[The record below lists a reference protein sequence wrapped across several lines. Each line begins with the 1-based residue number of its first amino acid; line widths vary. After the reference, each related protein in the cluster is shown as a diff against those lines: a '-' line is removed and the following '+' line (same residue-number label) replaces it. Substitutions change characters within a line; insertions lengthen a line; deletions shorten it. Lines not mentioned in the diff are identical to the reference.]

1 MNWHSGIQYE
11 LTKDYVLDVS
21 YQGSGGVGL
30 IENWQTNTFPIDFG
44 AGNPAFQAQVFAAP
58 QNYRPYTH
66 MGDVLMRSNFGHS
79 TFHSGTV
86 KLEKRFSKGFFFNT
100 FYTFSKSINSQDT
113 DNSGSGVAPIQNRSL
128 EKARAG
134 YDRNHRWLAV
144 VNYEL
149 PFGRGK
155 KFGSGV
161 SGWKNMLIGGWEISW
176 IQTMESGNPLN
187 FSYSNSPY
195 NYYPT
200 FAGARR
206 PDVVGDPT
214 VDMGKWDNGGPDRF
228 TLQNRPAVIDQS
240 AFAWPGGCG
249 STTTAADPAQCNFR
263 VGNAGRN
270 IVTGPGLRWSQVSAQ
285 KNFRFTERWTAQLRW
300 DFQNALKTYNF
311 TGPTTA
317 VDFRNPRNF
326 GKLQDDP
333 RTASLGGQPLMNL
346 TLAIFF

>member
-1 MNWHSGIQYE
+1 MSQLPTRRLLLATPRRFIASAKELRPRLSVIRPDGSAPFVGTNYGSRGAAWWDPGLRNPYVMNWHSSIQYE
-11 LTKDYVLDVS
+11 FTKDYVLDVS

-144 VNYEL
+144 
-149 PFGRGK
+149 
-155 KFGSGV
+155 
-161 SGWKNMLIGGWEISW
+161 
-176 IQTMESGNPLN
+176 
-187 FSYSNSPY
+187 
-195 NYYPT
+195 
-200 FAGARR
+200 
-206 PDVVGDPT
+206 D
-214 VDMGKWDNGGPDRF
+214 
-228 TLQNRPAVIDQS
+228 
-240 AFAWPGGCG
+240 
-249 STTTAADPAQCNFR
+249 
-263 VGNAGRN
+263 
-270 IVTGPGLRWSQVSAQ
+270 
-285 KNFRFTERWTAQLRW
+285 
-300 DFQNALKTYNF
+300 
-311 TGPTTA
+311 
-317 VDFRNPRNF
+317 
-326 GKLQDDP
+326 
-333 RTASLGGQPLMNL
+333 
-346 TLAIFF
+346 